1 MEDSAGLAGDALSRD
16 VLGDI
21 GCLWEKYHYSDSDI
35 CFRMAG
41 FDLSNIVKNY
51 QLKNFPLHR
60 VLVVT
65 LHIENLIDFKCFE
78 YLALCNDEWIATSHV
93 ISIFLSRLPS
103 ITASLLR
110 YFQQKIKIMNVTC
123 PSK

>member
-65 LHIENLIDFKCFE
+65 LHIENFTWRLITHLKESFG
-78 YLALCNDEWIATSHV
+78 SH
-93 ISIFLSRLPS
+93 SRL
-103 ITASLLR
+103 
-110 YFQQKIKIMNVTC
+110 
-123 PSK
+123 